1 MAVPRH
7 ASLFSSTPVHE
18 FEPAASLPRPPAW
31 GPWLLP
37 LLLGGVTG
45 LCALATYVDPA
56 HSKLW
61 WFVPFSFLGNSLA
74 MIPYD
79 GAVIYLGE
87 FYPLWLVVLV
97 GTLATMLIEAWNME
111 LLSRLLARDGARR
124 FREHKATTWTLALYA
139 KAPFLSLVAT
149 CALPII
155 PHYPMRLIATLA
167 RYSLWKYQGAVAIG
181 RSARYA
187 GLAAVGWAFPIPG
200 IWIVAG
206 SLILLLA
213 AIRAA
218 RQVGREEAIQETPA

>member
-1 MAVPRH
+1 MAVPRP
-7 ASLFSSTPVHE
+7 TPPSA
-18 FEPAASLPRPPAW
+18 PAPLLEVESVAPMPRPPAW

-45 LCALATYVDPA
+45 LCAVATYAIPL
-56 HSKLW
+56 HTKLW

-79 GAVIYLGE
+79 GAVIYLGG
-87 FYPLWLVVLV
+87 FYPLWVVV
-97 GTLATMLIEAWNME
+97 VIGTLATMLIEVWNME

-124 FREHKATTWTLALYA
+124 FREHKATRWTLSLYA
-139 KAPFLSLVAT
+139 RAPFLSLVAT

-155 PHYPMRLIATLA
+155 PHYPMRVVATLA

-181 RSARYA
+181 RSVRYT

-200 IWIVAG
+200 SWIVVG

-213 AIRAA
+213 ALRAA
-218 RQVGREEAIQETPA
+218 RQTGQEEAVPETVA

>member
-1 MAVPRH
+1 MAVPR
-7 ASLFSSTPVHE
+7 
-18 FEPAASLPRPPAW
+18 PAAPSAPTPFLEVESVAPMPRPPAW

-45 LCALATYVDPA
+45 LCAIATYAMPL
-56 HSKLW
+56 HNKLW

-87 FYPLWLVVLV
+87 FYPLWVVVAV
-97 GTLATMLIEAWNME
+97 GTLATMLVEVWNME

-124 FREHKATTWTLALYA
+124 FREHKATRWTLSLYS
-139 KAPFLSLVAT
+139 KAPFFSLVAT

-155 PHYPMRLIATLA
+155 PHYPMRVVATLA
-167 RYSLWKYQGAVAIG
+167 RYSLWKYQGAVALG
-181 RSARYA
+181 RSLRYA

-200 IWIVAG
+200 VWIVMG
-206 SLILLLA
+206 SLILLLVALRAVHQTGQEETVPETA
-213 AIRAA
+213 A
-218 RQVGREEAIQETPA
+218 